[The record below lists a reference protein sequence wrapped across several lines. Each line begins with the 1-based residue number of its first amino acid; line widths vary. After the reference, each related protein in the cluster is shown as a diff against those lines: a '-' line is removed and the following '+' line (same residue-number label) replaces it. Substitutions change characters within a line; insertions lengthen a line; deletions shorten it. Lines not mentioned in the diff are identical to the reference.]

1 MRRWCE
7 RRWSA
12 EKTRTFRHRGGEISF
27 VENECVCVSDSA
39 GISSAGG
46 YDLCVPLRS
55 FLRCVC
61 ALVLLAGAARTVDP
75 ASPQSLSVASDTTLA
90 YLVKEI
96 RAKAKTLENSSGMHA
111 SFQSFTSAYKIAPGS
126 ISYSDFVI
134 VRLLYEATR
143 DAGFWNMH
151 WTITNM
157 PPNSDRVWSQWKGVS
172 SVSPRL
178 STASAECD
186 ELSALFAFLVERAG
200 VRSVGLFW
208 PYPNHTVAV
217 WVLHPGNG
225 AEVRVVVPTSQI
237 FLDVNDSFG
246 TRKFNAWHQKTIF
259 EYKRR
264 DAPDTFELPRPL
276 FDFFLQ
282 QVDKYAGASDSTLQ
296 EIRYLREGVFL
307 KYWTADEAARDAL
320 RRKNDLRSGP
330 AEDLAAFQNF
340 AQDMKLPPSR

>member
-1 MRRWCE
+1 VQVCQETAAIPLAFRATEEVNRR
-7 RRWSA
+7 
-12 EKTRTFRHRGGEISF
+12 
-27 VENECVCVSDSA
+27 
-39 GISSAGG
+39 
-46 YDLCVPLRS
+46 YDLCVRLLRS
-55 FLRCVC
+55 LRVLSVC
-61 ALVLLAGAARTVDP
+61 ALLTSFSSRAVDP
-75 ASPQSLSVASDTTLA
+75 ERPQAPSHASETTLA
-90 YLVKEI
+90 HLISRV
-96 RAKAKTLENSSGMHA
+96 RVRAKTLENSSGMRL
-111 SFQSFTSAYKIAPGS
+111 SFQSFTSSYKIAPSS
-126 ISYSDFVI
+126 ISYSDFVV
-134 VRLLYEATR
+134 VRLFYEATR

-157 PPNSDRVWSQWKGVS
+157 PPNSDQVWKQWKTVR
-172 SVSPRL
+172 SVSPL
-178 STASAECD
+178 TSTASAECD

-217 WVLHPGNG
+217 WVLHPANG

-246 TRKFNAWHQKTIF
+246 TKKFNAWHQKTIY

-264 DAPDTFELPRPL
+264 DAPDTFELPKPL

-282 QVDKYAGASDSTLQ
+282 QMDKYAGASDSTLQ

-307 KYWTADEAARDAL
+307 KYWSAEEAARDAL

-340 AQDMKLPPSR
+340 AQDMLSPPPQ